1 MLIIEF
7 DTIRFWQ
14 SSTEIKMIAKFKLRR
29 KNHTNKQCSDMFV
42 KLIFGRGSP
51 IAQSYTCLLVAH
63 SLFVIALFK
72 VSKALNTYR
81 GVDNAFKFS
90 VLFNTNQAIRFGVKS
105 KMLFH
110 AFLFFFTSHIANN
123 KWLKQPKQRAING
136 QNSEFP
142 IPSAEWNFS
151 GPKSEKNAPN
161 IT

>member
-1 MLIIEF
+1 MHSNFPFCL
-7 DTIRFWQ
+7 TQIRQ
-14 SSTEIKMIAKFKLRR
+14 L
-29 KNHTNKQCSDMFV
+29 D
-42 KLIFGRGSP
+42 
-51 IAQSYTCLLVAH
+51 LV
-63 SLFVIALFK
+63 L
-72 VSKALNTYR
+72 
-81 GVDNAFKFS
+81 
-90 VLFNTNQAIRFGVKS
+90 KS